1 VRIAA
6 SLTIGSVVVGCATQA
21 DLNDQAHKLQSM
33 IAQQSRSIEGLRQD
47 LERLRTDI
55 EGGRK
60 KPVSAARPPVARKTD
75 KDRLNA
81 LDKRLHTPPPG
92 SGSGQIGETLSP
104 EGTSTEEPP
113 AGDQGAVAPRPPDS
127 APAPA
132 DAPAG
137 ESGPPGR

>member
-1 VRIAA
+1 MRIAA

-60 KPVSAARPPVARKTD
+60 KPVSAARPPGEKKTD

-81 LDKRLHTPPPG
+81 LDKRPHTPPPG

-113 AGDQGAVAPRPPDS
+113 AGDQGTVAPRPPDS

-137 ESGPPGR
+137 ESSPPGR

>member
-1 VRIAA
+1 MRIAA

-21 DLNDQAHKLQSM
+21 DLNDQAHKLQRM
-33 IAQQSRSIEGLRQD
+33 IAVQSRSIEGLRQD

-55 EGGRK
+55 QGSRK
-60 KPVSAARPPVARKTD
+60 QPVSAARPPGARTKD

-81 LDKRLHTPPPG
+81 LDKRLHTPPPA

-104 EGTSTEEPP
+104 EGTSTEEPA

-132 DAPAG
+132 DVPAG

>member
-1 VRIAA
+1 MRIAA

-33 IAQQSRSIEGLRQD
+33 IARQSRSIEGLRQD

-75 KDRLNA
+75 KDHPNV

-113 AGDQGAVAPRPPDS
+113 AGTRTP
-127 APAPA
+127 
-132 DAPAG
+132 
-137 ESGPPGR
+137 

>member
-1 VRIAA
+1 M
-6 SLTIGSVVVGCATQA
+6 GCATQA
-21 DLNDQAHKLQSM
+21 DLNDQARKLQGM
-33 IAQQSRSIEGLRQD
+33 IAEQSRSIEGLRQD

-55 EGGRK
+55 EGRK
-60 KPVSAARPPVARKTD
+60 KPVAAARPPSPRKTD

-81 LDKRLHTPPPG
+81 LDKRLHTPSPG

-113 AGDQGAVAPRPPDS
+113 AGDQGAVAPQPPDS

-132 DAPAG
+132 DAPAA